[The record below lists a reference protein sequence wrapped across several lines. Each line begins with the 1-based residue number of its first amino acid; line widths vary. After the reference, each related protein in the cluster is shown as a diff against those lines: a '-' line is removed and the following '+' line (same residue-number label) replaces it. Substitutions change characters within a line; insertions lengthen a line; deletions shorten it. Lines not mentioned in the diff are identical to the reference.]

1 MSEMHTIL
9 GGKVRIYKRETGN
22 NWFCAAFI
30 ESKNRRVSTKEESL
44 SKAKEFAEDWYFGL
58 RDKQRSGNL
67 NDGINFKEATEKF
80 LEEYEALTA
89 GERHPKYVQGHRNR
103 ANRHLIPF
111 FGDKRVV
118 DITSGLMQEYRI
130 KRMQPNDKGKVPARS
145 TLHHDE
151 VTLRQIMKTAL
162 RHGWIEHLPDFSAPY
177 KASSKVSHRGW
188 FAPEEYKQLY
198 VVTCYSAAVGVIR
211 SLVVSTM
218 TPLKVSKEAT

>member
-67 NDGINFKEATEKF
+67 NDGITFKEATEKF

-218 TPLKVSKEAT
+218 TPLKVAKEAT